1 MSTTFE
7 MQNDASS
14 LEEHIPA
21 LRRYAHKLAQDP
33 EDAADIVQTCLERA
47 LRNFHMF
54 QQGTNLRSWLFTI
67 LHNEFISEV
76 RKRSRR
82 GSSVPL
88 EDWHDPGIRGGQED
102 ALEMREFRKA
112 FNSLAPRD
120 REILQMVGVEGRS
133 YASTGQRLKL
143 EIGTV
148 KSRVFRARER
158 LRTLLENGE
167 TQVAA

>member
-1 MSTTFE
+1 MPRTKFLQDT
-7 MQNDASS
+7 AS

-21 LRRYAHKLAQDP
+21 LRRYAQKLAHDP
-33 EDAADIVQTCLERA
+33 DDAADIVQTCLERA
-47 LRNFHMF
+47 LRNFHMY

-76 RKRSRR
+76 RKRTRR
-82 GSSVPL
+82 GASVPL
-88 EDWHDPGIRGGQED
+88 EEWHDPGTRGGQEQ
-102 ALEMREFRKA
+102 ALEMNEFRRA
-112 FNSLAPRD
+112 FGALAPRD

-133 YASTGQRLKL
+133 YASTGKRLKL

-158 LRTLLENGE
+158 LRTLLEAGE
-167 TQVAA
+167 PQVAA